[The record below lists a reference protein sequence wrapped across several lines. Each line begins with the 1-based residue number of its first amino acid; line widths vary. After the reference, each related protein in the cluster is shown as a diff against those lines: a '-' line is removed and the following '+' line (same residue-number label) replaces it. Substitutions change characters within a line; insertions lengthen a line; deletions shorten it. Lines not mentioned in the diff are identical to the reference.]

1 MNGKISVIIKIK
13 TITFFLILIYN
24 VYKILILLERL
35 YHSMVLFKAIKINIV
50 KLVNLD
56 ILIDISTLR
65 QTKINKTKQS

>member
-1 MNGKISVIIKIK
+1 M
-13 TITFFLILIYN
+13 YN
-24 VYKILILLERL
+24 VYKILILFERL

-56 ILIDISTLR
+56 MILDISTLR

>member
-1 MNGKISVIIKIK
+1 
-13 TITFFLILIYN
+13 
-24 VYKILILLERL
+24 
-35 YHSMVLFKAIKINIV
+35 MVLFKAIKINIV